1 MESKHLLFKEQIDFA
16 QQHKTHKYDIISKS
30 DSTLLGQVKWNPQWR
45 QYCFYPEIEYET
57 QWSQDCLEDL
67 SLFIMELKEERERCK
82 KCGHPKHIH
91 INADEGY
98 RCHGI
103 NYDDTI
109 KDSVQCEC
117 RLK

>member
-1 MESKHLLFKEQIDFA
+1 MTTEKF
-16 QQHKTHKYDIISKS
+16 
-30 DSTLLGQVKWNPQWR
+30 
-45 QYCFYPEIEYET
+45 
-57 QWSQDCLEDL
+57 
-67 SLFIMELKEERERCK
+67 CK
-82 KCGHPKHIH
+82 KCRHLMAIH

-103 NYDDTI
+103 YYDDEI